1 MRDPAAYAV
10 VLAAGTGSRFGG
22 AKLLAPLEGR
32 PLVAHVAATV
42 ARAVSTGT
50 LAGGVAVIPPN
61 ATALAWYWDT
71 AGLGLVTNPDPAA
84 GLAASLQRGLAALE
98 SLIGPARPA
107 AALIVLADQPR
118 IRGDVIERLVE
129 VWRAHGRSTRPRYAG
144 SPDTPGHPVL
154 LDRALWPLARDLT
167 GDRGLGELLGSRPE
181 AVSLVD
187 VPGAN
192 PDVDTPA
199 DLRQLEEPME

>member
-1 MRDPAAYAV
+1 
-10 VLAAGTGSRFGG
+10 
-22 AKLLAPLEGR
+22 
-32 PLVAHVAATV
+32 
-42 ARAVSTGT
+42 
-50 LAGGVAVIPPN
+50 
-61 ATALAWYWDT
+61 
-71 AGLGLVTNPDPAA
+71 
-84 GLAASLQRGLAALE
+84 
-98 SLIGPARPA
+98 
-107 AALIVLADQPR
+107 
-118 IRGDVIERLVE
+118 
-129 VWRAHGRSTRPRYAG
+129 
-144 SPDTPGHPVL
+144 VL